1 LGDILRS
8 RRKLAANLFLW
19 LLGHMPLWLF
29 MPTVKMLGRYKK
41 VL

>member
-8 RRKLAANLFLW
+8 RRKLAANLFLS
-19 LLGHMPLWLF
+19 LWLF